1 MRPLKLVL
9 NAFGSYTG
17 RVEVDLE
24 KLGREGLYL
33 ICGDTGAGKSTLFD
47 GICFA
52 LYGQTS
58 GAARRDGEVLRSE
71 LAPPQTQSYVELTF
85 EHGGKRYGLWRSLKY
100 QRPALRGEGLIQQDS
115 NAALTLPDGSVV
127 EGKRRVNEKVEEI
140 LRLKY
145 EHFSRIM
152 MIAQGEFNQLLMAD
166 TEARGRILQKICD
179 TSRHRALQDRL
190 QEEARALEEKRR
202 PLEEQVKGAFAYAE
216 CGPDSPS
223 APALEALKGQPSVYR
238 GQELAGLVEQIQRE
252 DQAALEAQKEREDQA
267 RAGMEGL
274 LAVLAQFDTLTQAR
288 QSLEAAQ
295 AALAREAERLPGL
308 VQARD
313 GLLADK
319 ERAAALEA
327 QAAALEERMSDYQA
341 MEKDRQTLAEL
352 TAQGEA
358 LKGEIAQA
366 QAGAQAQRQAL
377 AALQREMAALA
388 AAPEALAQAQARVQA
403 LLEQGKAARQL
414 SLQAQELGRQEGALA
429 QDQARLTQL
438 AAQARE
444 KGERVAQLRQQ
455 LLLHQAGILAAG
467 LREGQPCPVCG
478 STRHPSPAPL
488 SSQAPTEEG
497 VRQAE
502 EQAQQAQDQA
512 QALAGQVRQALGRVQ
527 AQRDQLERAL
537 AEQGAKAPS
546 GASPQALAQL
556 AQGLRQ
562 GLLERY
568 QRENRDLEQKQGQ
581 ARRLEQLSQEQ
592 PLRQKELERQESALQ
607 QARDRAARGE
617 GSQAALTKAIA
628 ARRQALAFDHPA
640 QAQAKIDALRRGAA
654 EHRQALEGAE
664 QAVQACQEEIRA
676 RQSAKALLE
685 EQIEKRR
692 EAVKGQEEQAVRQA
706 LAQAQ
711 AALRDSGAQ
720 RAALAGRM
728 ERNRICVRQVRQ
740 ALTSFAALEAR
751 CVLARSLADTAM
763 GRLRGRDKLTF
774 ERYVQVDY
782 FERVLAMANQRFLQ
796 MTSGQYQL
804 ERAQEAENL
813 RAQAGLELNV
823 LNHFTG
829 ARRSVKSLSGGESFM
844 ASLALALG
852 FADVIRQQAGGVVM
866 DALFI
871 DEGFGALDEAALDQV
886 ITALTRLCGGGKL
899 IGIISHVPQL
909 RERIERQVVVR
920 KGCGGSQV
928 QLLC

>member
-71 LAPPQTQSYVELTF
+71 LAPPQVQSYVELTF
-85 EHGGKRYGLWRSLKY
+85 EHAGKRYGLWRSLKY

-152 MIAQGEFNQLLMAD
+152 MIAQGEFSQLLMAD
-166 TEARGRILQKICD
+166 TEARSRILQKICD
-179 TSRHRALQDRL
+179 TSRHRALQEEL
-190 QEEARALEEKRR
+190 QERARALEERR
-202 PLEEQVKGAFAYAE
+202 LPLEAQVKAAFAYAG
-216 CGPDSPS
+216 CGADSPS
-223 APALEALKGQPSVYR
+223 AAPLAALKEKPSVYR
-238 GQELAGLVEQIQRE
+238 GEELAALVERIQRE
-252 DQAALEAQKEREDQA
+252 DQATLERLKGREEEA

-274 LAVLAQFDTLTQAR
+274 LAALAQFEALAQAR
-288 QSLEAAQ
+288 QSLEDAQ
-295 AALAREAERLPGL
+295 EALNREAERLPGL
-308 VQARD
+308 TQARD
-313 GLLADK
+313 GLLGGK

-341 MEKDRQTLAEL
+341 MEKDRQTLAAL
-352 TAQGEA
+352 TAQGQA
-358 LKGEIAQA
+358 LQKEIAQT
-366 QAGAQAQRQAL
+366 QAAVQAQRQAL
-377 AALQREMAALA
+377 AALQKEMAALA
-388 AAPEALAQAQARVQA
+388 AAPEGLAQAQARVQA

-414 SLQAQELGRQEGALA
+414 SLQAQELGRQEETLT
-429 QDQARLTQL
+429 QDQAKLTQL
-438 AAQARE
+438 AARARE
-444 KGERVAQLRQQ
+444 KGEQVVQLRSQ

-467 LREGQPCPVCG
+467 LREGRPCPVCG
-478 STRHPSPAPL
+478 ATSHPAPAPL
-488 SSQAPTEEG
+488 PSQAPTEEG

-502 EQAQQAQDQA
+502 AQAQQAQEQA
-512 QALAGQVRQALGRVQ
+512 QALAGQVRQALGRAQ

-537 AEQGAKAPS
+537 AQQQVQAPPGAA
-546 GASPQALAQL
+546 AQTLAQL
-556 AQGLRQ
+556 AQALRQ

-568 QRENRDLEQKQGQ
+568 RQEHGDLEQKQAQ
-581 ARRLEQLSQEQ
+581 ARRLEQLSREQ
-592 PLRQKELERQESALQ
+592 PLRQGELERQEAALQ

-617 GSQAALTKAIA
+617 GSLTALEKAVA

-640 QAQAKIDALRRGAA
+640 QAQQRIDALRREAA
-654 EHRQALEGAE
+654 QHRQALEAAE
-664 QAVQACQEEIRA
+664 QALRACQEQIRT
-676 RQSAKALLE
+676 RQGAKALLE
-685 EQIEKRR
+685 RQIEERR
-692 EAVKGQEEQAVRQA
+692 QALKGREEGAVRQA

-711 AALRDSGAQ
+711 GTLRDSAAQ
-720 RAALAGRM
+720 RAVLSGRI
-728 ERNRICVRQVRQ
+728 ERNRACVRQVRE
-740 ALTSFAALEAR
+740 ALDAFKALEAESA
-751 CVLARSLADTAM
+751 LARSLADTAM

-774 ERYVQVDY
+774 ERYAQVAY
-782 FERVLAMANQRFLQ
+782 FDRVLTMANQRFLQ

-804 ERAQEAENL
+804 ERAREAENL

-844 ASLALALG
+844 ASLSLALG
-852 FADVIRQQAGGVVM
+852 FADVIRQQAGGVVV

-886 ITALTRLCGGGKL
+886 ISALTRLCGGGKI

-920 KGCGGSQV
+920 KGRGGSQV